1 MSMRPFISINWTS
14 PPAFRG
20 LQYGMFAFF
29 LFLYI
34 LRKVSVSISGEPDK
48 APHSAIPGLRLHC
61 LHVFHGEGSYSS
73 LNILTYIN
81 YCKQLHIIEGKIE
94 TFVRICTRCLLF

>member
-1 MSMRPFISINWTS
+1 MVCS
-14 PPAFRG
+14 
-20 LQYGMFAFF
+20 

-61 LHVFHGEGSYSS
+61 LHVFHEGR
-73 LNILTYIN
+73 LIF
-81 YCKQLHIIEGKIE
+81 IIEHTNIHK
-94 TFVRICTRCLLF
+94 